1 MTHTYQISGLTCS
14 GCQNKVQGLLSQIKD
29 IQNVDISLAEGTA
42 DITMAQHVPTTVL
55 QDALKDYP
63 KYQLSEAAH
72 SHTMSVEN
80 NIESQSW
87 LATYKP
93 ILLIFAYILTIA
105 LIAGNVMGD
114 GFMSMTAM
122 RVFMSGFFLVFSF
135 FKLLNLQGFANS
147 YSMYDI
153 VAKRFKAW
161 GYIYA
166 FVELGLGLA
175 FALNIAPFAVNA
187 ITFIVMTVSL
197 VGVLQSV
204 LNKRKIQCACL
215 GAVFNLPMS
224 TVTIVEDAL
233 MIAMSGVVLLG
244 VF

>member
-1 MTHTYQISGLTCS
+1 MTHTYQITGLTCS
-14 GCQNKVQGLLSQIKD
+14 GCQNKVQTLLSQVKG
-29 IQNVDISLAEGTA
+29 IQNVDVSLAAGTA
-42 DITMAQHVPTTVL
+42 DITMTQHISTKVL
-55 QDALKDYP
+55 QEALKDYP

-72 SHTMSVEN
+72 SHTMSMETGEEN
-80 NIESQSW
+80 RSW

-105 LIAGNVMGD
+105 IITGNAMGS
-114 GFMSMTAM
+114 FMTMTAM

-135 FKLLNLQGFANS
+135 FKLLNLQDFADS

-153 VAKRFKAW
+153 VAKRFRAW

-187 ITFIVMTVSL
+187 ITFTVMTVSL
-197 VGVLQSV
+197 IGVLQSV

-215 GAVFNLPMS
+215 GAIFNLPMS

-233 MIAMSGVVLLG
+233 MIAMSGLVLLRI
-244 VF
+244 F